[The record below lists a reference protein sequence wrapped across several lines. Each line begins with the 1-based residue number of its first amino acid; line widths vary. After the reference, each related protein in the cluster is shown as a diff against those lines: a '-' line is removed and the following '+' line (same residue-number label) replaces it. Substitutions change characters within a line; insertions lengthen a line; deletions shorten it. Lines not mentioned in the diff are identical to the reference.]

1 MKKQLRG
8 LFCAAALAAVMALPA
23 RAAEQTHRAYLC
35 GYPDGSIQ
43 PVRPSRGRSF
53 ACALVR
59 LAEEPLPEPER
70 VTFFDVPGDH
80 WASRADR
87 KAHGLGICCRSETGG
102 WFSPSSRSSAGG
114 SCAAVLDT
122 LADSETGRESIS
134 GADWC
139 VGRENGL

>member
-8 LFCAAALAAVMALPA
+8 LFCAAALAAVLALPA

-43 PVRPSRGRSF
+43 PGALVTRAQL

-80 WASRADR
+80 WA
-87 KAHGLGICCRSETGG
+87 CRSETAAGSG
-102 WFSPSSRSSAGG
+102 RLPQSAGG
-114 SCAAVLDT
+114 SCAACGT
-122 LADSETGRESIS
+122 RWRTRRRAARYF
-134 GADWC
+134 
-139 VGRENGL
+139 RR